1 MLADGLQSLF
11 QEECKWQVD
20 NGNPQFQDLLG
31 HGYHRQ
37 RTGLLV
43 NGQRPTFPPVKWI
56 GLPGVGFREALEVEN
71 NENEEILQ
79 KAFDEGYAKGFRMA
93 TEFNTMRFTAKLVE
107 GMYENK
113 RLVLSCQEPPPLLK
127 LRSFNSKLDELQ
139 TQITQSKDAMQCF
152 NQLVNIDDL
161 KGEAKAIL
169 RDLECPIML

>member
-1 MLADGLQSLF
+1 MLDDDDVFDQSEEAEKRDLQR
-11 QEECKWQVD
+11 
-20 NGNPQFQDLLG
+20 QFDRYTSG
-31 HGYHRQ
+31 FYK
-37 RTGLLV
+37 T
-43 NGQRPTFPPVKWI
+43 
-56 GLPGVGFREALEVEN
+56 GFREALEVEN

-139 TQITQSKDAMQCF
+139 TQIQQQQSKDAMQCF